1 MTVMASEV
9 SRIVVTRVSAFKLVD
24 VRETEEISDFCQE
37 LGSKGI
43 LSISFRFTVGLFF
56 KIGLCQ

>member
-24 VRETEEISDFCQE
+24 VRETEEISNFRQE
-37 LGSKGI
+37 LGSIGI
-43 LSISFRFTVGLFF
+43 QPNKSMVLV
-56 KIGLCQ
+56 